1 MGILSSWLRADRRGL
16 DESSGWSLITNALR
30 TGGMGLVAQ
39 ALRTG
44 GIGPVT
50 PTSAL
55 QIAAV
60 FSCVRVLAESF
71 GQLPLEL
78 MERDG
83 RSRRPATSHPLYWML
98 HLSPNPEMTSAE
110 LRMTMM
116 SHLATWGNA
125 YAQIVYDRAGRRR
138 ELWPLRPD
146 RIRPLRQP
154 DGRLIYEYSGADGQ
168 LVVLDRSEILHV
180 RGVSFDGITGYSPIG
195 LSRRAFELKQ
205 QMEEFATAFWA
216 NDARPGVVLK
226 HPKVLG
232 PTAQENL
239 RRSWEERHQ
248 GPGRTN
254 RPAILE
260 EGMDISVIGMP
271 QSDAQFL
278 ESQKFSR
285 TEIAAIFRVP
295 PHMIGDLERATFSN
309 IEEQAQEF
317 VDYTLLP
324 WVELWKQ
331 AIARDLLD
339 ANERKRYYAHFRT
352 QALLRGKHIDRAQF
366 YSSLQRIG
374 AMSPNDIRELE
385 DMNPIDGGDVY
396 MVPMNMSSVQDV
408 GEQTQTEDRKIAHA
422 WLEDIRRRLTA
433 RIANDVRQSGG
444 KAFRTGGREALAA
457 WGDSMMEQWHRAG
470 LGMSERL
477 RALVPDAE
485 LDITSWTENAY
496 RAAVEELCNGN

>member
-1 MGILSSWLRADRRGL
+1 MGILSSWLRAERREL
-16 DESSGWSLITNALR
+16 DESSGWSLITQALR
-30 TGGMGLVAQ
+30 TGGM
-39 ALRTG
+39 
-44 GIGPVT
+44 GPVT

-83 RSRRPATSHPLYWML
+83 RNRTPATSHPLYWIL
-98 HLSPNPEMTSAE
+98 HLTPNPEMTSAE

-125 YAQIVYDRAGRRR
+125 YAQIVYDLAGRRR

-146 RIRPLRQP
+146 RVRPMRMP
-154 DGRLIYEYSGADGQ
+154 DGRLIYEYSGSDGQ

-180 RGVSFDGITGYSPIG
+180 RGVSFDGVLGYSPVG
-195 LSRRAFELKQ
+195 LARRAFELKQ

-248 GPGRTN
+248 GPGRAN

-366 YSSLQRIG
+366 YSSLQQIG

-396 MVPMNMSSVQDV
+396 MVPLNLAPVQDV
-408 GEQTQTEDRKIAHA
+408 GENAPADDQQIVRA
-422 WLEDIRRRLTA
+422 WLADIRTRLAA

-444 KAFRTGGREALAA
+444 KALRAGGRAALAA
-457 WGDSMMEQWHRAG
+457 WGDSMMEQWRRAG
-470 LGMSERL
+470 LGMSEKL
-477 RALVPDAE
+477 HELAPSAA
-485 LDITSWTENAY
+485 LDITLWAEDAY
-496 RAAVEELCNGN
+496 RMAVEELCDGN

>member
-1 MGILSSWLRADRRGL
+1 MGILSSWLRAERREL
-16 DESSGWSLITNALR
+16 DESSGWALIT
-30 TGGMGLVAQ
+30 Q
-39 ALRTG
+39 ALRSG
-44 GIGPVT
+44 RSAPVT

-83 RSRRPATSHPLYWML
+83 RTRAPATSHPLYWIL

-154 DGRLIYEYSGADGQ
+154 DGRLIYEYTGADGQ
-168 LVVLDRSEILHV
+168 LIVLDRTEILHV
-180 RGVSFDGITGYSPIG
+180 RGVSFDGIIGYSPIG
-195 LSRRAFELKQ
+195 LARRAFELKQ

-226 HPKVLG
+226 HPKTLG

-248 GPGRTN
+248 GPNRTN

-285 TEIAAIFRVP
+285 TEIASIFRVP

-366 YSSLQRIG
+366 YSSLQQIG

-396 MVPMNMSSVQDV
+396 MVPLNLASVQDV
-408 GEQTQTEDRKIAHA
+408 GENAPPDEQQLARA
-422 WLEDIRRRLTA
+422 WLEDVRQRLEN
-433 RIANDVRQSGG
+433 RIANDVRQAGAKALRRGG
-444 KAFRTGGREALAA
+444 QAALSEWCETMIPEWRQAGEAMLAP
-457 WGDSMMEQWHRAG
+457 
-470 LGMSERL
+470 L
-477 RALVPDAE
+477 RNVQPEAE
-485 LDITSWTENAY
+485 LNVGEWVMSAY
-496 RAAVEELCNGN
+496 QAVIKEVLLA

>member
-1 MGILSSWLRADRRGL
+1 MGILSSWLRAERREL
-16 DESSGWSLITNALR
+16 DESSGWALIT
-30 TGGMGLVAQ
+30 Q
-39 ALRTG
+39 ALRSG
-44 GIGPVT
+44 GSSPVT

-83 RSRRPATSHPLYWML
+83 RNRAPATSHPLYWIL

-154 DGRLIYEYSGADGQ
+154 DGRLIYEYTGADGQ
-168 LVVLDRSEILHV
+168 LIVLDRTEILHV
-180 RGVSFDGITGYSPIG
+180 RGVSFDGIIGYSPIG
-195 LSRRAFELKQ
+195 LARRAFELKQ

-226 HPKVLG
+226 HPKTLG

-248 GPGRTN
+248 GPNRAN

-285 TEIAAIFRVP
+285 TEIASIFRVP

-366 YSSLQRIG
+366 YSALQQIG

-396 MVPMNMSSVQDV
+396 MVPLNLAPVQDV
-408 GEQTQTEDRKIAHA
+408 GENVPPDEQQLARA
-422 WLEDIRRRLTA
+422 WLEDVRVRLAA
-433 RIANDVRQSGG
+433 RIANDVRQSGS
-444 KAFRTGGREALAA
+444 KALRNGGPASLVA
-457 WGDSMMEQWHRAG
+457 WGESMREQWQRAG
-470 LGMSERL
+470 LNMAERL
-477 RALVPDAE
+477 TALSPGLAIDVAA
-485 LDITSWTENAY
+485 WTDEAY
-496 RAAVEELCNGN
+496 HAAVEALNGN